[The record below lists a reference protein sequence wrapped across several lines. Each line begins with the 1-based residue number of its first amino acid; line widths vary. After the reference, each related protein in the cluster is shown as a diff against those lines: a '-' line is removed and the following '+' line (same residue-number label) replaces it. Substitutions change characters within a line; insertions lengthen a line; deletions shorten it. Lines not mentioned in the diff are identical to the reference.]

1 MNEQTVQ
8 NNDARILL
16 GEDVEFGGT
25 VNRTI
30 HDFRENHSR
39 SHQKLIDLTFR
50 GTILSLIFK
59 K

>member
-16 GEDVEFGGT
+16 GDGVEFGGT

-30 HDFRENHSR
+30 HDFREKITQAVIKIKSTRQSWNYPFFN
-39 SHQKLIDLTFR
+39 L
-50 GTILSLIFK
+50 
-59 K
+59 